1 MGGDAEL
8 MFYSLAQYSFQFFFH
23 PDYPINWV
31 TTSSDSSFRIANALQ
46 GESDC
51 LFQIQNSAQI
61 DHDTTFEIFA
71 LEDIDQDTAFRV
83 QAVALCDISCVITA
97 CTQIDHDTQLVIEEA
112 GKITDHAIMFTV
124 REEEEFTN

>member
-8 MFYSLAQYSFQFFFH
+8 MFYLLAQHSFQFFFQ
-23 PDYPINWV
+23 PDYPINWI
-31 TTSSDSSFRIANALQ
+31 TTSSDSSFRIASTLQ

-83 QAVALCDISCVITA
+83 QAVALCESRYLITA
-97 CTQIDHDTQLVIEEA
+97 CGQINHDTQLVIEET
-112 GKITDHAIMFTV
+112 GQITDNAILFTI
-124 REEEEFTN
+124 REEDEFTN